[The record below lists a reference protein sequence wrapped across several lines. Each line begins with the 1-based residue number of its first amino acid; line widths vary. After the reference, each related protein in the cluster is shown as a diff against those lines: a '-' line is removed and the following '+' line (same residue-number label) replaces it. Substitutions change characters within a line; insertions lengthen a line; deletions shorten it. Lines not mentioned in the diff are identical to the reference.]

1 MQDYKDWLTKLGPED
16 MPNDDLKL
24 VADCCGVETA
34 IRLLQEMGGVT
45 LNIPKLGG
53 KRLYQQY
60 IKDVC
65 DGSVTSMRRIALH
78 LGVTQ
83 SYVEKIYRGYLDG
96 HDDDGRDD
104 DDVTS
109 HPKPQ
114 NLTIF
119 DCLKVN
125 P

>member
-1 MQDYKDWLTKLGPED
+1 MQEYKDWLTNLTSQD
-16 MPNDDLKL
+16 MPNEDLQL
-24 VADCCGVETA
+24 VAECCGMETA

-53 KRLYQQY
+53 KRLYRRY
-60 IKDVC
+60 IKEVC

-83 SYVEKIYRGYLDG
+83 SYVEKIYRGYLD
-96 HDDDGRDD
+96 DREEDD
-104 DDVTS
+104 DDS
-109 HPKPQ
+109 HGPRPK
-114 NLTIF
+114 NMTLF
-119 DCLKVN
+119 DYPDVM